1 MSVHASPVKFTYED
15 YLLLP
20 EDGNRHEL
28 LNGEHVMTPSPNT
41 RHQRISR
48 TLLTA
53 LSNFLSEHPLGEVF
67 DAPYD
72 VVMSDFDVCEPD
84 LVVVAKDQASIIT
97 DANIQGAP
105 ALVVEILSE
114 GTRKRDEKIKRGLY
128 ERYGVREYW
137 IVDPELELVK
147 VYRLQDNRYGMA
159 QELTLDAKDSLTTPL
174 LPGFSLPLATVF
186 P

>member
-1 MSVHASPVKFTYED
+1 MSVQAPPVKFTYED

-28 LNGEHVMTPSPNT
+28 LDGEHVMTPSPNT
-41 RHQRISR
+41 RHQRISGNVY
-48 TLLTA
+48 LA
-53 LSNFLSEHPLGEVF
+53 LRNFLNHHSLGEVF

-72 VVMSDFDVCEPD
+72 VVMSEFDVCEPD
-84 LVVVAKDQASIIT
+84 LVFVAKDQASIIT

-128 ERYGVREYW
+128 ERHGVREYW

-147 VYRLQDNRYGMA
+147 VYRLQDGRYGKA
-159 QELTLDAKDSLTTPL
+159 HELTLDAKDSLTTPL